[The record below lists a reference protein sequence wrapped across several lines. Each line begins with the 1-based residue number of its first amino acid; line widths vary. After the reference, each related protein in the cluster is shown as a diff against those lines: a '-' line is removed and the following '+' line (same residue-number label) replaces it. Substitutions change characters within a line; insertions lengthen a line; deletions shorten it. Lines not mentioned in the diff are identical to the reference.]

1 MFRVNIFRRAHEGAM
16 AEDVLSHGKGQTVPL
31 ETFAKLNDNERLA
44 LRLLAEEGRITTA
57 SLVKKAGISKPTA
70 SRVLKNLVDEGLLVW
85 HGKNKTDPFQYY
97 GPSAKL

>member
-1 MFRVNIFRRAHEGAM
+1 MD
-16 AEDVLSHGKGQTVPL
+16 EDVLSHGKGQAVPL

-44 LRLLAEEGRITTA
+44 LRLAAEESRVTSA
-57 SLVKKAGISKPTA
+57 SLVEKAGVSKPTA

-97 GPSAKL
+97 GPPAKL